1 MTNPVSF
8 GPARH
13 IPVQRTAI
21 AAMASFVILKF
32 MFSFLPQLF
41 AATSQFP
48 AASLFRPLPP
58 LRIPGL
64 PPGILEP
71 GFSPL
76 VSHIPVSVTG
86 AGLNIARL
94 ILNVNKNI
102 SNNDKL
108 YEHTFLREC

>member
-1 MTNPVSF
+1 MTNTVSF

-13 IPVQRTAI
+13 IPAQRTAI
-21 AAMASFVILKF
+21 AAMADFVILKF
-32 MFSFLPQLF
+32 MVSFLPQLS

-58 LRIPGL
+58 LRIPGFF

-71 GFSPL
+71 GFSLL
-76 VSHIPVSVTG
+76 VSHIPVSVTE

-94 ILNVNKNI
+94 ILNVNKRQI
-102 SNNDKL
+102 IRTYIL
-108 YEHTFLREC
+108 A